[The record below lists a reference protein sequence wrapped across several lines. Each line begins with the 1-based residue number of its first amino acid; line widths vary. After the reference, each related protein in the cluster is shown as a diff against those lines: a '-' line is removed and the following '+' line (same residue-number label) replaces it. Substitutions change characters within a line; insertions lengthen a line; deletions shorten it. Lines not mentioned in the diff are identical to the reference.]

1 MQNWLYKIFQ
11 RPARWWR
18 DERGVQLVEAAIV
31 LPIFLILLAVAAE
44 FGRYFYVYS
53 TLSRAT
59 RTAVRHISSKEFK
72 GTTATEAKN
81 LALCG
86 TVANCVSGTEIL
98 SGLTAANFEITPPVP
113 PALGSTNFP
122 TTVTVRVTNYTY
134 QPIFNL
140 GNFAEGVSWAN
151 VPIQAKTTMRYMLAN

>member
-1 MQNWLYKIFQ
+1 MQNFFDKILQ
-11 RPARWWR
+11 TKTRLWR

-31 LPIFLILLAVAAE
+31 LPVLLVLLAVAAE

-59 RTAVRHISSKEFK
+59 RTAVRHISSKEF
-72 GTTATEAKN
+72 TTATATQAKN

-86 TVANCVSGTEIL
+86 ELDCEGKTALL
-98 SGLTAANFEITPPVP
+98 SGLGAANFEIVP
-113 PALGSTNFP
+113 AIGSTNFP
-122 TTVTVRVTNYTY
+122 ATVTVRVTNYTY

-140 GNFAEGVSWAN
+140 GNFADGVSWAS

>member
-1 MQNWLYKIFQ
+1 MQNRIFTIFQ
-11 RPARWWR
+11 STNRWWR
-18 DERGVQLVEAAIV
+18 DERGVQLLETAIV

-59 RTAVRHISSKEFK
+59 RTAVRHISSNNFTE
-72 GTTATEAKN
+72 TTETEAKN

-86 TVANCVSGTEIL
+86 TVAACASGTEIL
-98 SGLTAANFEITPPVP
+98 SGLTAANFEIIPPVP
-113 PALGSTNFP
+113 APPNIIFP
-122 TTVTVRVTNYTY
+122 TTVTVRVKNYTY

-140 GNFAEGVSWAN
+140 GNFAEDVTWAN
-151 VPIQAKTTMRYMLAN
+151 VPIQAKTTMRYMVSN

>member
-1 MQNWLYKIFQ
+1 MQNWLSKIFQ

-18 DERGVQLVEAAIV
+18 DERGVQLLETAIV

-59 RTAVRHISSKEFK
+59 RTAVRHISSKKF
-72 GTTATEAKN
+72 TLATATEAQN

-86 TVANCVSGTEIL
+86 TVAACASGTEIL
-98 SGLTAANFEITPPVP
+98 SGLTSANFEIIPAVPAPPNIV
-113 PALGSTNFP
+113 FP

-151 VPIQAKTTMRYMLAN
+151 VPIQAKTTMRYVVTN